1 MISLG
6 VDIGGTSVKVAAWG
20 DNRQLWIGRS
30 DMYVRPD
37 RPQLLTALQQA
48 ATQANGQRFD
58 AVGIC
63 VPGLMDQERRAVSLS
78 VNIPGLVDWPL
89 DDLLREGIGPLLPA
103 AAILPDSGAAAY
115 DIYTSRQLTGRL
127 LVLVL
132 GTGVGAAVMDPDGL
146 LRVDGDS
153 PGHLGQVDVS
163 IEGQPI
169 IGPDG
174 GAGSLEGYIGAA
186 ALRNRYGENF
196 AAALPTLDKSAPPL
210 RALARIIRI
219 AHALYRPHDICLA
232 GGIGNALRPLLPP
245 LRELI
250 DTNLTRIARQGWTLT
265 CGDHDHHAALGIAKF
280 AASRTTI
287 N

>member
-1 MISLG
+1 MQA
-6 VDIGGTSVKVAAWG
+6 K
-20 DNRQLWIGRS
+20 RQH
-30 DMYVRPD
+30 
-37 RPQLLTALQQA
+37 
-48 ATQANGQRFD
+48 FD

-63 VPGLMDQERRAVSLS
+63 VPGLMDPQRRAVSLS
-78 VNIPGLVDWPL
+78 VNVPGLVDWPL
-89 DDLLREGIGPLLPA
+89 DDLLRQGIGPSLPA
-103 AAILPDSGAAAY
+103 AVILPDSGAAAY
-115 DIYTSRQLTGRL
+115 DIYTSRHLTGRL

-132 GTGVGAAVMDPDGL
+132 GTGVGAAVMDPGGL

-163 IEGQPI
+163 LEGQPI

-196 AAALPTLDKSAPPL
+196 AAVLPTLNISAPPL

-219 AHALYRPHDICLA
+219 SHALYRPHDICLA
-232 GGIGNALRPLLPP
+232 GGIGNALRPHLP
-245 LRELI
+245 LIRELI
-250 DTNLTRIARQGWTLT
+250 DTDLTRIARQGWTLT

-280 AASRTTI
+280 AAAHTVPH
-287 N
+287 